1 MPLVGRREAATAC
14 RAVAVH
20 DSYPAADID
29 LHMLLLRL
37 FIFLGWLTRA
47 EQGRGEQS
55 AREMMDLARSNLV
68 SVSALT
74 LVCTC
79 HRRPATCHP
88 TALSFFLLHSS
99 FYFKYL
105 RI

>member
-1 MPLVGRREAATAC
+1 M
-14 RAVAVH
+14 
-20 DSYPAADID
+20 SYPAADID

-37 FIFLGWLTRA
+37 FIHLGWLTRG

-68 SVSALT
+68 PVSTLT

-88 TALSFFLLHSS
+88 TALFFLSSSFFFL
-99 FYFKYL
+99 F
-105 RI
+105 